1 MKTKKLG
8 ISLLL
13 FCIHVQPL
21 TNPSGFKLWT
31 QERPPTTTTFSKTS
45 LSSCWASS
53 LKTDLLLHLLLRWY
67 SQPEVGVILVRNK
80 SDHDTFLP
88 RVLEGSRSVKVKI
101 KVITVSFVTPHNLAS
116 CDIRTVSWLSSSITL
131 LSFTAV
137 ALEHFEL
144 LCLEAW
150 LRLFK
155 KVSLSF
161 PIWSSFFCSNS

>member
-116 CDIRTVSWLSSSITL
+116 CDSLISSTVFPPGFALPCASWPPFSCWNWQPCSKLK
-131 LSFTAV
+131 
-137 ALEHFEL
+137 ALEP
-144 LCLEAW
+144 
-150 LRLFK
+150 
-155 KVSLSF
+155 SMSTT
-161 PIWSSFFCSNS
+161 ST